1 MSNIKPRALGRG
13 LSELLSSSAQMSA
26 SFSSTQTD
34 PSMPASK
41 PHFLPVDLLQ
51 RGKYQPRKE
60 FPPKA
65 LSELADSIA
74 AQGVLQPI
82 LVREISPSC
91 YEIIAGERR
100 WRAAQMV
107 GLQEL
112 PVFIRDISD
121 EAAMA
126 MSLIEN
132 IQREDLNVI
141 EQAIALKR
149 LGDECGMTH
158 EDMATAVGKSRATI
172 TNVLRLLQLAPPVI
186 KSLEKNELEMGHARA
201 LLSLSE
207 TDQIK
212 IAQVVILKQLS
223 VRETE
228 ALVRNFAIKK
238 TETETETVT
247 PLRRVDPDIAR
258 LQTTLSDRL
267 GASVFIKQTSPE
279 KGKLVIHY
287 HSLEELEGVLEK
299 IK

>member
-26 SFSSTQTD
+26 SLSSTQTD

-41 PHFLPVDLLQ
+41 PRFLPVDLLQ

-186 KSLEKNELEMGHARA
+186 NSLEKNELEMGHARA

-238 TETETETVT
+238 TETVT